1 MEQGLREEIERL
13 HAHLCRGLADPIRI
27 AILYELAD
35 GRKNVSQLVNDLG
48 QSQSTVSRHLRI
60 LRERE
65 LVVADREGT
74 MVYYSLADERI
85 VQALD
90 LLRQVLA
97 DRLRQRRRL
106 VEALAR

>member
-1 MEQGLREEIERL
+1 
-13 HAHLCRGLADPIRI
+13 AAFLARFTSG
-27 AILYELAD
+27 ATGVFETTRVAA